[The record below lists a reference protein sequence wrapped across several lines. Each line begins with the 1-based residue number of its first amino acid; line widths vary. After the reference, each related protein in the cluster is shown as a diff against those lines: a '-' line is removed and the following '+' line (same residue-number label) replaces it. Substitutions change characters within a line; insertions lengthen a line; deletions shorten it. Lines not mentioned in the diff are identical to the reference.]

1 MEQGYRQVQH
11 IPYRYHQSRYTQPEQ
26 TYGIPEH
33 PLQNHKINYNGY
45 LSRMVC
51 IFFPTVSKSRI
62 SRVRE
67 TLTHSN
73 QNKQKHPNGCFYIF
87 LGARIRQSEAHDQ
100 YADEQLATAQKRIFL
115 IEFLPS
121 GWLLFI
127 QCQIL
132 MVSVWF

>member
-1 MEQGYRQVQH
+1 MGVRCKE
-11 IPYRYHQSRYTQPEQ
+11 IPDNHHGIPQTAHTQPEQ

-45 LSRMVC
+45 LSRMFC

-73 QNKQKHPNGCFYIF
+73 QDSKLFDFSNESNIF
-87 LGARIRQSEAHDQ
+87 CKENQH
-100 YADEQLATAQKRIFL
+100 
-115 IEFLPS
+115 FLPS
-121 GWLLFI
+121 ITEFESSMPKIYLLSCTTNK
-127 QCQIL
+127 Q
-132 MVSVWF
+132 V